1 MAWFVPHMFRTRRR
15 HPTAVRG
22 LGASALP
29 ADFDRLLD
37 TLRVLRIAVPCA
49 GCGDA
54 HEMTA
59 AELLARQL
67 IQGAAWTSE
76 ECDEGVTLRAIL
88 SVEEIIACRGDVVRI
103 RARLEQR
110 GVRCTDVDSNL
121 AVAGRRE
128 AHHLLPAH

>member
-1 MAWFVPHMFRTRRR
+1 MVWFVPRVFRTRRG
-15 HPTAVRG
+15 HPAAVRG
-22 LGASALP
+22 AGTSATP

-49 GCGDA
+49 GCGGA
-54 HEMTA
+54 HEMTG

-76 ECDEGVTLRAIL
+76 ECDEGITLRAIL
-88 SVEEIIACRGDVVRI
+88 SVEEVIACRGNVARI

-110 GVRCTDVDSNL
+110 GVRCSEAESNL
-121 AVAGRRE
+121 VVAGRHE
-128 AHHLLPAH
+128 VHHLLPAH

>member
-1 MAWFVPHMFRTRRR
+1 MAWFVPHVFRARRS

-22 LGASALP
+22 LGVSALP

-49 GCGDA
+49 GCGGV
-54 HEMTA
+54 HEMTG

-76 ECDEGVTLRAIL
+76 ECDEGITLRAIL
-88 SVEEIIACRGDVVRI
+88 SVEEVIACRGNVARI

-110 GVRCTDVDSNL
+110 GVRCSEVESNL
-121 AVAGRRE
+121 AVAGRHE
-128 AHHLLPAH
+128 AHHLLPAY